1 MSTARSAEM
10 SRVRRF
16 AVPALC
22 VLAAGGYA
30 AVFLAHHDV
39 AMAIAGA
46 AIMLAYG
53 AVLVVFSRRSEVAAL
68 LRDTANDE
76 RHAQIN
82 LRASALALYAVVTV
96 AVVMMFIILWPGPAI
111 RVPGAPCARSWGR
124 PTSPASCCTPG
135 AGDPAAVP

>member
-1 MSTARSAEM
+1 MSTARPAEM

-22 VLAAGGYA
+22 VLAEGGYA

-53 AVLVVFSRRSEVAAL
+53 TLLVMFSRRSEVAAL
-68 LRDTANDE
+68 LRDTANYE
-76 RHAQIN
+76 RHALIN

-96 AVVMMFIILWPGPAI
+96 AVVMTFINLARNGNPGTWGTVCTIL
-111 RVPGAPCARSWGR
+111 GASYI
-124 PTSPASCCTPG
+124 
-135 AGDPAAVP
+135 AGIVLFSRRG

>member
-10 SRVRRF
+10 SVVRRF
-16 AVPALC
+16 AVPAVC

-39 AMAIAGA
+39 AAAIAGA

-82 LRASALALYAVVTV
+82 LRACALALYAVVTV
-96 AVVMMFIILWPGPAI
+96 AVVMTFINLARDGNPGTWGNVCAIL
-111 RVPGAPCARSWGR
+111 GASYI
-124 PTSPASCCTPG
+124 
-135 AGDPAAVP
+135 AGIVLFSRRG